1 MMPDDKNPIRRC
13 PHCRAGWVVL
23 LVSSRRC
30 DQCHGT
36 GLDLNDARLSVSIQ
50 SLNTLVRTRKLLGKY
65 GIDTLG
71 ELIRAVAADR
81 FTGADALPPSC
92 FGDVCR
98 IFNDLRLPH
107 LLVHLKQI
115 LSSVEHKP

>member
-1 MMPDDKNPIRRC
+1 MILDDKNPIRRC

-30 DQCHGT
+30 DQCQGT
-36 GLDLNDARLSVSIQ
+36 GLDLNDTRLSVPIQ
-50 SLNTLVRTRKLLGKY
+50 SLNTLVRTRKLLANH